1 MTAKECALKYLSL
14 GLSVIA
20 IAPNGSKGPAKEV
33 GSWLPFMTQARA
45 TPQQVDA
52 WWPEGTRNGVAI
64 VGGILSSDL
73 AVIDIETGDAYTQY
87 RADCQ
92 QEGFLYA
99 LDACPI
105 VITPNGGRHI
115 YCFGIHR
122 KNLKLAK
129 STEGKT
135 LIEIKGSNGYVLAP
149 GSTEECHPTGL
160 VYRWEN
166 NSLLEAP
173 APPLPIDKDDFDVM
187 VAVATI
193 QNVGKFQE
201 KFTPSLVTSETSDN
215 RKRPGDDYNE
225 RASWETILH
234 EAGWEIS
241 RINGKKIYWRRPG
254 KDDGISGTTGHCK
267 TDGSG
272 DMLYVF
278 SSNAAPFQAEKAY
291 SKFAAITALKYG
303 GSFFTATRALGLEG
317 YGDPEIEANFIHRS
331 AAPAPLAVWNPD
343 PVDQVTGREYLFVEE
358 IKAQNPTGDWHWHG
372 YLYPGCITLLSALW
386 KVGKTTLISGLLRS
400 WEQDETYLGQKITK
414 ARALYCSEEGP
425 ATWEGR
431 ALKYGLQKRN
441 HGFFLMPFT
450 RTPSLQQ
457 WEDFLGKATN
467 IMDRDGFDVLVIDTM
482 ANMWPVKDE
491 NSASEVG
498 AAVNAIKVVV
508 KDSSRSVL
516 AVHHMRKG
524 GGDNFTGSRGS
535 GASSALADILL
546 EFTRDDGGFGQKSK
560 TKRVL
565 TGTGRFNEI
574 TPGEMVIDYVD
585 GELVCLGQKDDLD
598 FEMRKLSIIEVL
610 SDFEFMTLEQIQTA
624 SGQQR
629 QKVIK
634 QLDDLVDGGE
644 VETTGTGTRGSKKK
658 YRKVTLQ
665 QPQQKD
671 LGDSFNGNAQGL

>member
-1 MTAKECALKYLSL
+1 MTAKECALKYLSM

-33 GSWLPFMTQARA
+33 GSWLPFMTGARA
-45 TPQQVDA
+45 TEAQVDA

-64 VGGILSSDL
+64 VGGILSNDL

-87 RADCQ
+87 REDCHH
-92 QEGFLYA
+92 EGLLYA

-115 YCFGIHR
+115 YCFGVQR

-160 VYRWEN
+160 TYRWEN
-166 NSLLEAP
+166 NSLLELPAP
-173 APPLPIDKDDFDVM
+173 ALPVDSEDFDLM

-193 QNVGKFQE
+193 QNVGKFPE
-201 KFTPSLVTSETSDN
+201 KFTLPPSNDKTNDG

-225 RASWETILH
+225 RADWAAILQG
-234 EAGWEIS
+234 AGWEIS
-241 RINGKKIYWRRPG
+241 RVGQDKIYWRRPG
-254 KDDGISGTTGHCK
+254 KDEGISGTTGHCK

-272 DMLYVF
+272 ELLYVF
-278 SSNAAPFQAEKAY
+278 STNAAPFQAQQSY
-291 SKFAAITALKYG
+291 SKFAAYTLLTHDGNFSA
-303 GSFFTATRALGLEG
+303 ATRALGSEG
-317 YGDPEIEANFIHRS
+317 YGEPEVELNFLHKPKAPVIETWT
-331 AAPAPLAVWNPD
+331 PEV
-343 PVDQVTGREYLFVEE
+343 VDQASGREYLFAEE
-358 IKAQNPTGDWHWHG
+358 IKAQNPTGEWHWHG
-372 YLYPGCITLLSALW
+372 YLYPGCITIISALW

-400 WEQDETYLGQKITK
+400 WEQHDNYLGQKITK

-425 ATWEGR
+425 ATWESR
-431 ALKYGLQKRN
+431 VLKYGLEKRN

-457 WEDFLGKATN
+457 WEDFLGKTRH
-467 IMDRDGFDVLVIDTM
+467 IMERDGFDVLVIDTM
-482 ANMWPVKDE
+482 AQMWPVKDE

-498 AAVNAIKVVV
+498 AAVNAIKAVV
-508 KDSSRSVL
+508 KDSARSVL
-516 AVHHMRKG
+516 AVHHLRKG
-524 GGDNFTGSRGS
+524 GGDNFTASRGS
-535 GASSALADILL
+535 GASSALADIIL
-546 EFTRDDGGFGQKSK
+546 EYNYEAGGFGPKSK

-565 TGTGRFNEI
+565 TGTGRWNEY
-574 TPGEMVIDYVD
+574 TPPEMVIDFVD
-585 GELVCLGQKDDLD
+585 GDLVCLGQKDNLD
-598 FEMRKLSIIEVL
+598 FESRKLSIIEAL
-610 SDFEFMTLEQIQTA
+610 SSIEWMTLDMVQMA
-624 SGQQR
+624 SGQNR

-634 QLDDLVDGGE
+634 QLDDLVEGGE

-658 YRKVTLQ
+658 FRIVTVQ
-665 QPQQKD
+665 QPHQNN
-671 LGDSFNGNAQGL
+671 LGDFNNGNGQSL